1 MYGRKKIVMERD
13 EVDAIKKFDDPGLF
27 LIGFKPM
34 EQLKLHHHIRPAVF
48 LYPEEDEVKG
58 SSVCLCLVYFR
69 SNRMKLKKEE
79 ILKCKFGLWML
90 WICNCIGF

>member
-1 MYGRKKIVMERD
+1 MERD

-34 EQLKLHHHIRPAVF
+34 EKLKLLHHIRPAVF

-58 SSVCLCLVYFR
+58 RTVCAVWFNSR
-69 SNRMKLKKEE
+69 KEE
-79 ILKCKFGLWML
+79 
-90 WICNCIGF
+90 